1 MKKKVLFLLIPLLI
15 AGLTG
20 CVKYNG
26 QPKSSSKEKVT
37 PSSAEPVN
45 YSIEPSTPPE
55 PHGAGE
61 SGTPVADNTSV
72 KVYLVF
78 GENGLYEGNPVN
90 DKVADKFL
98 EHTKEITAA
107 VGSDLPGKDK
117 VTSSVSGSTFV
128 AWTAY
133 NNDGKITEYSKVPNV
148 DGKIL
153 YASFTGG
160 AGGAHSGGSGGSQ
173 GGGSQGGGE
182 TPQVD
187 YPGPSTGAL
196 PTEGYGLKFSDGTY
210 MAAVHTD
217 DFEGFTQYVVSK
229 RSFKQGQ
236 SFSLCDFGSS
246 STWIVTINEYSFGK
260 NKDQYITEDTS
271 DADSSKHKYVVLKD
285 FNAEG
290 IYIKLKFGSD
300 EVYMELAH

>member
-1 MKKKVLFLLIPLLI
+1 MSMKKKVLFLLVPLLI

-26 QPKSSSKEKVT
+26 QPKSSSKEKIT
-37 PSSAEPVN
+37 PSSAEPISS
-45 YSIEPSTPPE
+45 SIEPSIPPE

-61 SGTPVADNTSV
+61 TGEPVDNNASV

-78 GENGLYEGNPVN
+78 GENGLFEGSAVN
-90 DKVADKFL
+90 SAVPSLFL
-98 EHTKEITAA
+98 EHTKEITAT

-133 NNDGKITEYSKVPNV
+133 NNDGKLTEYTKVPAV

-160 AGGAHSGGSGGSQ
+160 AGGAHSGSSGQ
-173 GGGSQGGGE
+173 GGGGQGGGE
-182 TPQVD
+182 TPQPSE
-187 YPGPSTGAL
+187 YPGPSSGAL

-210 MAAVHTD
+210 MSAVHTD

-246 STWIVTINEYSFGK
+246 TSARPMVSRASGLS
-260 NKDQYITEDTS
+260 IT
-271 DADSSKHKYVVLKD
+271 VCCV
-285 FNAEG
+285 
-290 IYIKLKFGSD
+290 I
-300 EVYMELAH
+300 